1 MSLHQKMEPK
11 SLEALLGSSDFDR
24 SDAWSAASTTFVN
37 VGDVATPKKAV
48 PCRKTTKT
56 TTTVRAKL
64 SWRLQANMTS
74 GSKKKS
80 HFLNLKSKQTQKLHN
95 LRVRRANIESL
106 SVSSKNNYKQLAEAL
121 RCGTSRQDPI
131 LLSNPASGL
140 VPYLESL
147 TIGLSRT
154 VGYHF

>member
-1 MSLHQKMEPK
+1 MEPK

-24 SDAWSAASTTFVN
+24 RDAWSAASTTFVN
-37 VGDVATPKKAV
+37 VGDVATSKKVV

-80 HFLNLKSKQTQKLHN
+80 HFFKFE
-95 LRVRRANIESL
+95 I
-106 SVSSKNNYKQLAEAL
+106 
-121 RCGTSRQDPI
+121 
-131 LLSNPASGL
+131 
-140 VPYLESL
+140 
-147 TIGLSRT
+147 
-154 VGYHF
+154 

>member
-24 SDAWSAASTTFVN
+24 RDAWSAASTTFVN

-95 LRVRRANIESL
+95 LRVRRANIES
-106 SVSSKNNYKQLAEAL
+106 YQCPQKQL
-121 RCGTSRQDPI
+121 
-131 LLSNPASGL
+131 
-140 VPYLESL
+140 
-147 TIGLSRT
+147 
-154 VGYHF
+154 